1 MTRLLTVLPCPK
13 SMFHASGKLF
23 LMIKRFEEL
32 LMVDRTIIFSISDL
46 TWHGSVGVEEL
57 EDLGLCPG
65 LLDEGLH
72 LLPDLGVVLV
82 DEPEQELALQS
93 WSS

>member
-1 MTRLLTVLPCPK
+1 MMDKKINFP
-13 SMFHASGKLF
+13 
-23 LMIKRFEEL
+23 
-32 LMVDRTIIFSISDL
+32 ISDL
-46 TWHGSVGVEEL
+46 TWHGSVGIEEL
-57 EDLGLCPG
+57 EDLGLGPG

-82 DEPEQELALQS
+82 DKPEQELALQS

>member
-1 MTRLLTVLPCPK
+1 M
-13 SMFHASGKLF
+13 M
-23 LMIKRFEEL
+23 
-32 LMVDRTIIFSISDL
+32 DRNINIAISDL
-46 TWHGSVGVEEL
+46 TGHGSVGVEEL
-57 EDLGLCPG
+57 EDLRLSPR